1 MFNLLFII
9 LELQITVSTAIRE
22 IILDCKLCLAK
33 SLNRCFKSY
42 TLQMTYYVWSSFLF
56 LWFLLIV
63 IHVLLNISELI
74 KNNISDENPI
84 LKLSYISRITP
95 PLHKR
100 YLSFL
105 DLETWNRFK
114 EPHKVSINLIYIYA
128 YQYTSMQI
136 EKVIIYCKKNCYI
149 IAILFLFIF
158 DTWVMIM
165 YTRYI
170 LNKPVAFSK
179 RSWILDK

>member
-33 SLNRCFKSY
+33 LLNRCFKSY

-105 DLETWNRFK
+105 DLETWYRFK
-114 EPHKVSINLIYIYA
+114 EPHKVSINLIYICISIYKYA
-128 YQYTSMQI
+128 VWKGYY
-136 EKVIIYCKKNCYI
+136 
-149 IAILFLFIF
+149 LL
-158 DTWVMIM
+158 
-165 YTRYI
+165 
-170 LNKPVAFSK
+170 
-179 RSWILDK
+179 